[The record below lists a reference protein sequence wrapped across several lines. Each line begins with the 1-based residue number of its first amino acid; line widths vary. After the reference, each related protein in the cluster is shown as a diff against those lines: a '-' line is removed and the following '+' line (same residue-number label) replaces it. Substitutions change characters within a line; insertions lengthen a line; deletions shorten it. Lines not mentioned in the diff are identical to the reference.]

1 MSILAHN
8 PLRCLSTVCNN
19 FFPQTHTHIE
29 SVSHVWP
36 YQHPINL
43 QLYKCY
49 GNSGRPILA
58 PSPYLWVFVQL
69 WYSLLQKRSMLPT
82 DDLLLTRNLPIGDVL
97 CTRDTIKI
105 SFPPTMLC
113 CEWEWG
119 PHLCSS
125 LLHAAWAD
133 PDRLW
138 LLLAPPALRESDL
151 SHLSV
156 FLISYPQ
163 L

>member
-82 DDLLLTRNLPIGDVL
+82 DDSLLTRNLPIGDVL

-125 LLHAAWAD
+125 FVTCCLGRSRPSLT
-133 PDRLW
+133 
-138 LLLAPPALRESDL
+138 APRSSGPQRKRFIAPLR
-151 SHLSV
+151 
-156 FLISYPQ
+156 FFN
-163 L
+163 